1 MMPNYPSNITRQ
13 QFEVIR
19 PELENFHQRTKPRQ
33 VDLYDVFC
41 AILYILKNG
50 SQWRALPHDFPKWQ
64 TVYTY
69 FRLWSQQSAPTE
81 PSLLDQAL
89 KKLSFTLRSQQD
101 RSALTSFIIVDAQS
115 VKNTATAENKGYDA
129 GKKISGIKRHLA
141 VDING
146 FPQAIHIT
154 RANVS
159 DRDGASAMLALHAEH
174 LKNVRSV
181 LVDGGYTGTNFAIDV
196 KTNLKATVQVAKR
209 NELHKFEVLPQR
221 WLVERSFSW
230 VEKCRRL
237 WKNCERQLYTS
248 ATMMTLAFMSVLL
261 RRF

>member
-1 MMPNYPSNITRQ
+1 M
-13 QFEVIR
+13 
-19 PELENFHQRTKPRQ
+19 
-33 VDLYDVFC
+33 
-41 AILYILKNG
+41 
-50 SQWRALPHDFPKWQ
+50 
-64 TVYTY
+64 
-69 FRLWSQQSAPTE
+69 
-81 PSLLDQAL
+81 
-89 KKLSFTLRSQQD
+89 
-101 RSALTSFIIVDAQS
+101 DAQS

-141 VDING
+141 VDMNG

-159 DRDGASAMLALHAEH
+159 DRDGASAMIALHAND
-174 LKNVRSV
+174 LRYVRNV
-181 LVDGGYTGTNFAIDV
+181 LVDGGYSGVNFKLDV
-196 KTNLKATVQVAKR
+196 MNNLQATVQVAKR

-230 VEKCRRL
+230 IEKCRRL
-237 WKNCERQLYTS
+237 WKNCERQLHTS

>member
-1 MMPNYPSNITRQ
+1 M
-13 QFEVIR
+13 
-19 PELENFHQRTKPRQ
+19 
-33 VDLYDVFC
+33 
-41 AILYILKNG
+41 
-50 SQWRALPHDFPKWQ
+50 
-64 TVYTY
+64 
-69 FRLWSQQSAPTE
+69 
-81 PSLLDQAL
+81 
-89 KKLSFTLRSQQD
+89 
-101 RSALTSFIIVDAQS
+101 DAQS